1 MHLVDTSIAMR
12 DLSYAPYRFVT
23 RHTSHVT
30 RHTSPISKFHVG
42 AAVLCDDGEI
52 VTGCNVEQVMRCA
65 RCWRYELMPCGNEQA
80 SYGLC
85 ICAERVA
92 LSKCLS
98 EYLRCSTR
106 DI

>member
-23 RHTSHVT
+23 RHTPHVIRHTSHVI

-65 RCWRYELMPCGNEQA
+65 RCWRYELMTCGAEQA

-98 EYLRCSTR
+98 E
-106 DI
+106 